1 MSEEVTPPTKMKK
14 EEIEQELLKLGYSE
28 EDLTD
33 SNGKKFK
40 RPALVEKLQDHRQ
53 GEEGL
58 SILSEVDSEDIGVA
72 VVEQDA
78 KEDDGVEVLE
88 LGNGKSN
95 DAFDNDAEDMTIP
108 CVPPKQSDPDWTQY
122 VLGKFLP
129 DEVDG
134 KNPRVEGLRRVAG
147 ELVGELIEEGCD
159 LVASPC
165 EDNRFRACVKAW
177 GVFLTSDGRTK
188 RFEALAD
195 AHGENCQEDY
205 ATYLV
210 AMADT
215 RAKGRVFR
223 NALGLRRVVAAEEVS
238 KTVAL
243 ASDVQPGGAIHTG
256 QISLI
261 RLMAD
266 RNGLN
271 LVEVLDGLCIKHEL
285 DDRTADVNL
294 KKVTYEEALSI
305 VKCMRQKIEENS
317 KHD

>member
-1 MSEEVTPPTKMKK
+1 MKK
-14 EEIEQELLKLGYSE
+14 QELEQELLLLGCSS

-33 SNGKKFK
+33 SDGKKLN
-40 RPALVEKLQDHRQ
+40 RLALVEKLGEYRQ

-58 SILSEVDSEDIGVA
+58 SVLSDVEDGDVGVKIK
-72 VVEQDA
+72 QDA
-78 KEDDGVEVLE
+78 EEDQDGFH
-88 LGNGKSN
+88 
-95 DAFDNDAEDMTIP
+95 DDPEDVAIP
-108 CVPPKQSDPDWTQY
+108 CVPPKQSDPEWTQY

-147 ELVGELIEEGCD
+147 DLVGELVEEGCD
-159 LVASPC
+159 LVSAPC
-165 EDNRFRACVKAW
+165 ENNRFRACVKAW
-177 GVFLTSDGRTK
+177 AVFLTSDGKMKT
-188 RFEALAD
+188 FEALAD
-195 AHGENCQEDY
+195 AHEDNCQEDY

-243 ASDVQPGGAIHTG
+243 ASDVQPGGSIHTG

-266 RNGLN
+266 RHGFN
-271 LVEVLDGLCIKHEL
+271 LVEVLDGLGINHEL
-285 DDRTADVNL
+285 NESTGDVNL
-294 KKVTYEEALSI
+294 KKVTYEEALAI
-305 VKCMRQKIEENS
+305 AKFMRQTIEQKGE
-317 KHD
+317 KK

>member
-1 MSEEVTPPTKMKK
+1 MKK
-14 EEIEQELLKLGYSE
+14 QELEQELLQLGCSP
-28 EDLTD
+28 EDLID
-33 SNGKKFK
+33 SNGKKLN
-40 RPALVEKLQDHRQ
+40 RLALVEKLNEYRQ

-58 SILSEVDSEDIGVA
+58 SVLADVDEGDVGVA
-72 VVEQDA
+72 IEQDA
-78 KEDDGVEVLE
+78 KEDKDEADDCRRE
-88 LGNGKSN
+88 T
-95 DAFDNDAEDMTIP
+95 FTTEDEDEDLAIP
-108 CVPPKQSDPDWTQY
+108 CVPPKQSDPEWTQY

-159 LVASPC
+159 LVSAPC
-165 EDNRFRACVKAW
+165 DNNRFRACVKAW
-177 GVFLTSDGRTK
+177 GVFLTADGTTK
-188 RFEALAD
+188 TFEALAD
-195 AHGENCQEDY
+195 AHEDNCQEDY

-243 ASDVQPGGAIHTG
+243 ASDVQPGGPIHTG

-261 RLMAD
+261 RMMSD
-266 RNGLN
+266 RHGFN
-271 LVEVLDGLCIKHEL
+271 LVEVLDGLGINHEL
-285 DDRTADVNL
+285 NESTGDVNL
-294 KKVTYEEALSI
+294 KKVTYEEALAI
-305 VKCMRQKIEENS
+305 VKFMRQTIEQKGE
-317 KHD
+317 KE

>member
-1 MSEEVTPPTKMKK
+1 MNRKATPPTKMNKQ
-14 EEIEQELLKLGYSE
+14 ELEQELLQLGCSS

-33 SNGKKFK
+33 SDGKKLN
-40 RPALVEKLQDHRQ
+40 RLTLVEKLNEYRQ

-58 SILSEVDSEDIGVA
+58 SVLSGVEDGDVGVEIG
-72 VVEQDA
+72 QDA
-78 KEDDGVEVLE
+78 KKDQDGFHDDPEDV
-88 LGNGKSN
+88 
-95 DAFDNDAEDMTIP
+95 AIP
-108 CVPPKQSDPDWTQY
+108 CVPPKQSDPEWTQY

-147 ELVGELIEEGCD
+147 DFVGELIEEGCD
-159 LVASPC
+159 LVAAPC

-177 GVFLTSDGRTK
+177 GVFLTDTGTTK

-195 AHGENCQEDY
+195 AHGDNCQEDY

-243 ASDVQPGGAIHTG
+243 ASEVQPGGPIHTG

-261 RLMAD
+261 RMMSD
-266 RNGLN
+266 RHGFN
-271 LVEVLDGLCIKHEL
+271 LVEVLDGLNIKHEL
-285 DDRTADVNL
+285 NESTADVNL
-294 KKVTYEEALSI
+294 KNITYEEALST
-305 VKCMRQKIEENS
+305 VKFMRQTIEQKGE
-317 KHD
+317 KE

>member
-1 MSEEVTPPTKMKK
+1 MSEKVTSPTKMKK
-14 EEIEQELLKLGYSE
+14 KEIEQELLTLGYSE

-33 SNGKKFK
+33 SVGKKLK
-40 RPALVEKLQDHRQ
+40 LPALIEKLQDHRQ

-58 SILSEVDSEDIGVA
+58 SVLSEVPDEGDVGVA
-72 VVEQDA
+72 VEHDA
-78 KEDDGVEVLE
+78 KGDEDETEDCARRETVTIEDEDDDL
-88 LGNGKSN
+88 
-95 DAFDNDAEDMTIP
+95 AIP
-108 CVPPKQSDPDWTQY
+108 PVPPKQSDPEWTQF
-122 VLGKFLP
+122 VLGHFLS

-147 ELVGELIEEGCD
+147 DLVGELIEEGCD
-159 LVASPC
+159 LVAAPC

-177 GVFLTSDGRTK
+177 GVFLKSDGTTRT
-188 RFEALAD
+188 FEALAD
-195 AHGENCQEDY
+195 AHGDNCQEDY

-261 RLMAD
+261 RMMSD
-266 RNGLN
+266 RHAFN
-271 LVEVLDGLCIKHEL
+271 LVEIFDDLGVKHEL
-285 DDRTADVNL
+285 DDNTADVNL
-294 KKVTYEEALSI
+294 KKVMYEDSLAIIKRMREMIEA
-305 VKCMRQKIEENS
+305 KGEKE
-317 KHD
+317 

>member
-1 MSEEVTPPTKMKK
+1 MSEKATPPTKMKK
-14 EEIEQELLKLGYSE
+14 KEIEQELLTLGYSE

-33 SNGKKFK
+33 SVGKKLK
-40 RPALVEKLQDHRQ
+40 LPALVEKLQDHRQ

-58 SILSEVDSEDIGVA
+58 SVLSEVPDEGDVGVA
-72 VVEQDA
+72 VEHDA
-78 KEDDGVEVLE
+78 KGDEDETEDCARRETVTIEDEDDDL
-88 LGNGKSN
+88 
-95 DAFDNDAEDMTIP
+95 AIP
-108 CVPPKQSDPDWTQY
+108 PVPPKQSDPEWTQF
-122 VLGKFLP
+122 VLGHFLS

-147 ELVGELIEEGCD
+147 DLVGELIEEGCD
-159 LVASPC
+159 LVAAPC

-177 GVFLTSDGRTK
+177 GVFLKSDGTTRT
-188 RFEALAD
+188 FEALAD
-195 AHGENCQEDY
+195 AHGDNCQEDY

-261 RLMAD
+261 RMMSD
-266 RNGLN
+266 RHAFN
-271 LVEVLDGLCIKHEL
+271 LVEIFDDLGVKHEL
-285 DDRTADVNL
+285 DDNTADVNL
-294 KKVTYEEALSI
+294 KKVMYEDSLAIIKRMREMIEA
-305 VKCMRQKIEENS
+305 KGEKE
-317 KHD
+317 